1 MLRYA
6 TGALLFGLIW
16 ASIAYI
22 RHGITDWRVLVA
34 NVLVFVVVGTLVCLL
49 LSYVIKA
56 IKGRQ

>member
-22 RHGITDWRVLVA
+22 RHGITDWRVLTA
-34 NVLVFVVVGTLVCLL
+34 NVIVFVIVGTLVCALVR
-49 LSYVIKA
+49 YVMTIINSHK
-56 IKGRQ
+56 

>member
-22 RHGITDWRVLVA
+22 RHGITDWRVLAA
-34 NVLVFVVVGTLVCLL
+34 NVFVFVVVGTLVCLVV
-49 LSYVIKA
+49 SYVINA
-56 IKGRQ
+56 IKSRQ